1 MKNLYRLKKNVLFQI
16 GERIADLLGISSPDL
31 YQNLC
36 KPKIKVGTE
45 FVVQG
50 RSVDQVTYS
59 VSAISKSMYDR
70 NFKFLFRNCNRTLE
84 TGQKRVQFIGVLD
97 IAGFEI
103 FDVS

>member
-1 MKNLYRLKKNVLFQI
+1 M
-16 GERIADLLGISSPDL
+16 
-31 YQNLC
+31 NLC

-103 FDVS
+103 FEVS